1 MGRYTLSEIH
11 LKRAEQS
18 IPVGSQTFSKS
29 KTQYPVGISPLFAS
43 KGKGAYLWDLDNNK
57 YIDLVS
63 GLASITL
70 GYGDRNLEKEIK
82 KQLKK
87 GVIFSLPGALESE
100 VAEQIINLV
109 PSAEMVRFGKNGS
122 DATAAAIRLAR
133 AYTGR
138 DHIIVCGYHGWQ
150 DWYIGNTTRNLGVP
164 KTVSDLT
171 HRFEYNNLSQ
181 LQDTFDKF
189 QNQVAAVIMEPMNK
203 DFPVEGFLQSVKELT
218 HKNGAVLIFD
228 EIITGFRFS
237 EGGAQELFNVTP
249 DLSTFGK
256 GMASGF
262 PISAVVGN
270 KEIMSKMEDIFF
282 SGTFG
287 GELLSLAA
295 SKYVLSKHQEEE
307 IIPNLEENGTR
318 LAEIAQKEIDINDL
332 RSVVNLSGHST
343 WKFLNFNATLNYSA
357 DEIKTYFLQEVFSN
371 GLLTTGTHNVT
382 LAHNQRIA
390 KKLEVI
396 YQKVFGRISESL
408 KNETLR
414 DDLKV
419 LPLVP
424 LFKVR

>member
-1 MGRYTLSEIH
+1 
-11 LKRAEQS
+11 
-18 IPVGSQTFSKS
+18 
-29 KTQYPVGISPLFAS
+29 
-43 KGKGAYLWDLDNNK
+43 
-57 YIDLVS
+57 
-63 GLASITL
+63 
-70 GYGDRNLEKEIK
+70 
-82 KQLKK
+82 
-87 GVIFSLPGALESE
+87 
-100 VAEQIINLV
+100 
-109 PSAEMVRFGKNGS
+109 
-122 DATAAAIRLAR
+122 
-133 AYTGR
+133 
-138 DHIIVCGYHGWQ
+138 
-150 DWYIGNTTRNLGVP
+150 
-164 KTVSDLT
+164 
-171 HRFEYNNLSQ
+171 LSQ

-203 DFPVEGFLQSVKELT
+203 DFPFEGCLQSVKGLT

-237 EGGAQELFNVTP
+237 EGGAQELFHVTP

-295 SKYVLSKHQEEE
+295 SKYVLSKHQEKE
-307 IIPNLEENGTR
+307 IIPNLEENGTC
-318 LAEIAQKEIDINDL
+318 LAAIAQKEIDANNL
-332 RSVVNLSGHST
+332 KSVVNLSGHST
-343 WKFLNFNATLNYSA
+343 WKFLNFNATSNYSA

-382 LAHNQRIA
+382 LAHNQRVA

-396 YQKVFGRISESL
+396 YQKVFSRISESL
-408 KNETLR
+408 KKDSLR

-419 LPLVP
+419 QPLVP